1 MKWYRRAVIYL
12 LLIGFTG
19 VLWWAALFQNR
30 NSTGRSLIVTF
41 LDVGQGDCAVIQA
54 PSGRT
59 LLIDAGPRLQR
70 DDAGRRVVWPFLRSQ
85 GIHRID
91 ALILTHPDDDHFGG
105 AITLVNRL
113 QITELFT
120 NGMPSDSS
128 LYQYVLRRARR
139 QGSRLLSLR
148 RDDML
153 QCGKLVIYVLN
164 PPRNGFSG
172 NGNSDN
178 DNSLVLRLD
187 YGKTRFLFTADAG
200 HLAENDILAS
210 GLDLQCDILKVAHH
224 GSNGSTGERWL
235 QAVAPKVA
243 VISVGRHNRFGHP
256 HAGTLYRLR
265 SIGARILRTDRDG
278 AIRCVTDGQRIRI
291 TPFHPALD
299 TRRIQVP

>member
-139 QGSRLLSLR
+139 HHRKTGRNGETPHHRYRPRSCRSRLRTGSRKVDPTNTHRSEHYPMSATGR
-148 RDDML
+148 
-153 QCGKLVIYVLN
+153 Q
-164 PPRNGFSG
+164 
-172 NGNSDN
+172 
-178 DNSLVLRLD
+178 
-187 YGKTRFLFTADAG
+187 
-200 HLAENDILAS
+200 
-210 GLDLQCDILKVAHH
+210 GL
-224 GSNGSTGERWL
+224 E
-235 QAVAPKVA
+235 
-243 VISVGRHNRFGHP
+243 
-256 HAGTLYRLR
+256 
-265 SIGARILRTDRDG
+265 
-278 AIRCVTDGQRIRI
+278 
-291 TPFHPALD
+291 
-299 TRRIQVP
+299 